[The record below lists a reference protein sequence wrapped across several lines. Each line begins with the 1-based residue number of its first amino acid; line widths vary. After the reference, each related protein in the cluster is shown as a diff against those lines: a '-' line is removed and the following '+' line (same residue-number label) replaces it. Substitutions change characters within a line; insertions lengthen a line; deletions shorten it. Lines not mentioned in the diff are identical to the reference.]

1 MLALHQLADELNRE
15 RLARAELRR
24 AARNKRSWRIP
35 LKSGVRRR
43 RPIPVGAVPQS
54 EHAADLVGAGRH

>member
-24 AARNKRSWRIP
+24 AARKKRSWRIP
-35 LKSGVRRR
+35 LKSAVRSR
-43 RPIPVGAVPQS
+43 RPNPVGAAPQS
-54 EHAADLVGAGRH
+54 EQAADLVGAGRH